1 MKRIGRNNPVRL
13 EVRITENQK
22 QRLVELSTAT
32 DVSISSLVRFAINNL
47 ISTYDD
53 SEELG
58 QVQEEDE

>member
-1 MKRIGRNNPVRL
+1 MKRIGRNNTVRL
-13 EVRITENQK
+13 EVRITEDQK
-22 QRLVELSTAT
+22 QRLVEFSKAT